1 MENIVFFALQHT
13 SYFVSELQ
21 MGSLQLK
28 KFDPSKM
35 GDDKVCVF
43 IGKRGTGK
51 STLVTDILWHKKHLP
66 AGIAMSGTEEG
77 NGYYKQFIPDLF
89 VYSDYNKEAIEKLI
103 ERQKKLLSLGKC
115 SPVFILM
122 DDCMYDRSFMRDTAI
137 RQLFMNGRHWKIFFM
152 MTTQYCM
159 DMTPMIRT
167 NVDYVFALRDNV
179 RQNRENLYKAF
190 FGVFPNFDT
199 FCQVMDSCT
208 ENYECLVLDNTSKSN
223 RITDCVFWYKAP
235 IRRNFRVGGSAFWQ
249 YHQRYYN
256 PRAASQRPVEDS
268 VKRKGPTVLVKKT
281 R

>member
-1 MENIVFFALQHT
+1 MT
-13 SYFVSELQ
+13 
-21 MGSLQLK
+21 LQLR

-35 GDDKVCVF
+35 ADDKVCVF

-51 STLVTDILWHKKHLP
+51 STLVTDILWHKKNIP

-89 VYSDYNKEAIEKLI
+89 VYGDYNKEALEKII
-103 ERQKKLLSLGKC
+103 ERQKKLLAVGKC
-115 SPVFILM
+115 NPVFILM
-122 DDCMYDRSFMRDTAI
+122 DDCMYDRAFMRDVCI

-190 FGVFPNFDT
+190 FGVFPTYDQFS
-199 FCQVMDSCT
+199 QVMDACT

-235 IRRNFRVGGSAFWQ
+235 IRRGFHVGSPAFWQ
-249 YHQRYYN
+249 YHQRHYN
-256 PRAASQRPVEDS
+256 PRAVVQPLAPVTQR
-268 VKRKGPTVLVKKT
+268 RGGTVIVKKSGA
-281 R
+281 RS

>member
-1 MENIVFFALQHT
+1 MA
-13 SYFVSELQ
+13 
-21 MGSLQLK
+21 LQLK
-28 KFDPSKM
+28 KFDPSRM

-66 AGIAMSGTEEG
+66 AGIALSGTEDG
-77 NGYYKQFIPDLF
+77 NGHYKQFIPDLF
-89 VYSDYNKEAIEKLI
+89 VYGDYNRPAVEKLI
-103 ERQKKLLSLGKC
+103 ERQKRLVAKLGKDRT
-115 SPVFILM
+115 PAVFLLM
-122 DDCMYDRSFMRDTAI
+122 DDCMYDRSFMRDTCI

-190 FGVFPNFDT
+190 FGVFPTFDQ
-199 FCQVMDSCT
+199 FCQVMDACT

-223 RITDCVFWYKAP
+223 RIQDCIFWYKAP
-235 IRRNFRVGGSAFWQ
+235 IRRNFRVGSAAFWQ
-249 YHQRYYN
+249 YHQRHYN
-256 PRAASQRPVEDS
+256 PRAAAAR
-268 VKRKGPTVLVKKT
+268 GPAEEVRRRGGTVVVKKT
-281 R
+281 S

>member
-1 MENIVFFALQHT
+1 MT
-13 SYFVSELQ
+13 
-21 MGSLQLK
+21 LQLK

-35 GDDKVCVF
+35 ADDKVCVF

-51 STLVTDILWHKKHLP
+51 STLVTDILWHKKHIP

-89 VYSDYNKEAIEKLI
+89 VYGDYNRDALEKII
-103 ERQKKLLSLGKC
+103 ERQKKLLAIGKC
-115 SPVFILM
+115 QPVFILM
-122 DDCMYDRSFMRDTAI
+122 DDCMYDKGFMRDVCI

-190 FGVFPNFDT
+190 FGVFPTYDQFS
-199 FCQVMDSCT
+199 QVMDACT

-235 IRRNFRVGGSAFWQ
+235 IRRGFHVGSPAFWQ
-249 YHQRYYN
+249 YHQRHYN
-256 PRAASQRPVEDS
+256 PRATAQPLAPQAAR
-268 VKRKGPTVLVKKT
+268 RGGTVIVKKSGART
-281 R
+281 